1 MPMNR
6 ISKDVVNVVG
16 DSLEACLYSRFL
28 LENNP
33 DIKKINHYI
42 TGNLGGVYADR
53 VKNEHY
59 NILFLNAKTREKI
72 AGFLP
77 SCKFELIV
85 DNYIKVPQRKIQ
97 FSNTYDGLIRYP
109 FTVKSFE
116 MDLDYNDA
124 ILSPMSFDTFIK
136 EYKEVKNI
144 TRLMKMIFSDSFYGN
159 IIKKIGGNQWNINLS
174 QVDPIKLYRNI
185 LNLDYIESDEIVEY
199 YHPVEGA
206 TKLCEELLNHQ
217 KINVINTDRKS
228 IKNVISN
235 ERSVVTYV
243 QDFVDYYMNFMFGAF
258 DYVQYQTEVH
268 KKSISHHN
276 VSRILTPYDK
286 QYFMYFEK
294 DSITYKSWSKDVKIS
309 SNDFEY
315 FALVP
320 SMSNYKKL
328 IDYKKFAAV
337 SQTIKIVG

>member
-59 NILFLNAKTREKI
+59 NILFLNAKTRDKI

-85 DNYIKVPQRKIQ
+85 DNYIKVPQKKIK
-97 FSNTYDGLIRYP
+97 FSNNYDNHLHFPLNKTI
-109 FTVKSFE
+109 FE
-116 MDLDYNDA
+116 LEIDYSDA
-124 ILSPMSFDTFIK
+124 VLSPLTFEEFIK

-144 TRLMKMIFSDSFYGN
+144 TRLMKMMFSDTFYGN
-159 IIKKIGGNQWNINLS
+159 IIKKIGTNQWNINLS
-174 QVDPIKLYRNI
+174 QMDPIKLYKSV
-185 LNLDYIESDEIVEY
+185 LCLDYIDSDDIVEY
-199 YHPVEGA
+199 YHPVDGA
-206 TKLCEELLNHQ
+206 TALCEELLSHY
-217 KINVINTDRKS
+217 KINVIRVDRKS
-228 IKNVISN
+228 IKNVVN
-235 ERSVVTYV
+235 NDRDKLTYI
-243 QDFVDYYMNFMFGAF
+243 QDNIDYYMNFMFGAL

-268 KKSISHHN
+268 KKSIAHTQT
-276 VSRILTPYDK
+276 SRILTPHDK
-286 QYFMYFEK
+286 TYFQFFEK
-294 DSITYKSWSKDVKIS
+294 DSITYKTWSKSTRIS

-315 FALVP
+315 LALVP
-320 SMSNYKKL
+320 SISNYKKIL
-328 IDYKKFAAV
+328 DYKKVAAV
-337 SQTIKIVG
+337 SQNIKIVG